1 MNLMERYIDSV
12 IGPRIEGS
20 SLEDLELKLDNEVSR
35 SLQGLVLFTDGTKL
49 ACSAQYYT
57 ELKAAA
63 ASGRQKVCPSVYGH
77 LSAHGFPISGPMYQC
92 VRCHKSC
99 LKLMEQKELSV
110 LPRRK
115 R

>member
-20 SLEDLELKLDNEVSR
+20 RPVDLELKLDNAVSR
-35 SLQGLVLFTDGTKL
+35 SLQGLILFTDGTKL

-63 ASGRQKVCPSVYGH
+63 ASGRQKTCPSVYGY
-77 LSAHGFPISGPMYQC
+77 LAAHGFPIGGPMYQC
-92 VRCHKSC
+92 VQCHKSC
-99 LKLMEQKELSV
+99 LKLVEQKELSV